1 MSKSERNEAI
11 LIAWQNGFTVSTG
24 FTYGIGEALGHGF
37 SHLGSSRCSELFH
50 EQSQRGTM
58 ELRLSGGVFGDNL
71 DKKYFNSYS
80 RIYKY
85 TQGNTMKKP
94 INIRLDESL
103 LANLDEYAKELD
115 RTRTYL
121 IEKAISAYF
130 DTLDEMI
137 SDKRIDEIKS
147 GKTEVFS
154 LEEVAQKLGL
164 G

>member
-1 MSKSERNEAI
+1 
-11 LIAWQNGFTVSTG
+11 
-24 FTYGIGEALGHGF
+24 
-37 SHLGSSRCSELFH
+37 
-50 EQSQRGTM
+50 
-58 ELRLSGGVFGDNL
+58 
-71 DKKYFNSYS
+71 
-80 RIYKY
+80 
-85 TQGNTMKKP
+85 MKKP

-154 LEEVAQKLGL
+154 LEEVVQKLGL
-164 G
+164 D